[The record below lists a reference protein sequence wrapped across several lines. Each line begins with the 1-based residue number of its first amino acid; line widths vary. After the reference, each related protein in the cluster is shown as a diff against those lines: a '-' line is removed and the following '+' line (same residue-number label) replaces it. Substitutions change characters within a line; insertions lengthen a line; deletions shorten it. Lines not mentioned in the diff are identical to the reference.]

1 MFEGGDK
8 YGDFCVIP
16 GGDDH
21 LTADLARMICTRAG
35 LIRPISKK
43 NIIEIYL

>member
-35 LIRPISKK
+35 LVRPM
-43 NIIEIYL
+43 IYVRKQR